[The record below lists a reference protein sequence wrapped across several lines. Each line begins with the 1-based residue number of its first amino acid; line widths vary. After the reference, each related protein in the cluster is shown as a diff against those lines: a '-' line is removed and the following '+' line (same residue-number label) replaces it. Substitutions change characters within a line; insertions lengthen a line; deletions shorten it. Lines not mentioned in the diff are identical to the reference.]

1 MNATVCADSVT
12 RNYTAYGLAIRSAI
26 PLSEFTAASSAQPEV
41 IVNYGHRGAWV
52 TKMQGAARAIE
63 IREDEARFWFPSV
76 GAFMVRDGS
85 QIIAMP
91 EDGVE
96 PELLRLYIQGMM
108 MATILHQ
115 RRFCV
120 LHASVIEIDGGA
132 IALMGQIGAGK
143 SSLAGALYVRGH
155 RVVADDNA
163 AVNTTGRVPI
173 VAPGYPYVKLFPAIA
188 SLLGFQGDSLALV
201 HASQVKLRGAVTQG
215 FAHNPLPL
223 RRVYILDREHSGDIT
238 PLSPLKVTIELL
250 RNSVPTRWGHA
261 GDARQLQQ
269 CGMIGVQVP
278 AFAVKTFSDL
288 TSVRTVAERLE
299 RHCRQCAS
307 PAVPLSFRG

>member
-1 MNATVCADSVT
+1 MNATVSADSVT

-41 IVNYGHRGAWV
+41 IVTYGHRGAWV
-52 TKMQGAARAIE
+52 AEMQGAARAIE
-63 IREDEARFWFPSV
+63 IREGEARFWFPDV
-76 GAFMVRDGS
+76 GAFIVRDGS
-85 QIIAMP
+85 QIIAIP

-115 RRFCV
+115 RGFCV

-132 IALMGQIGAGK
+132 IALMGHIGAGK

-188 SLLGFQGDSLALV
+188 SLLGFQEDSLCLV

-223 RRVYILDREHSGDIT
+223 RRVYILDREHSGDIS

-269 CGMIGVQVP
+269 CGMIGMQVP

-288 TSVRTVAERLE
+288 TSVQTVAERLE
-299 RHCRQCAS
+299 RHCGQFGS
-307 PAVPLSFRG
+307 PAVSLSLRG